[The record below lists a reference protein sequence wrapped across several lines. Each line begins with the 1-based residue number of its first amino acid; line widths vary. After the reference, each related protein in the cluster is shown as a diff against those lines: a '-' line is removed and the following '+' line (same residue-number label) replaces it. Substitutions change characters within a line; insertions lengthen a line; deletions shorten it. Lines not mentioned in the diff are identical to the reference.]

1 MNTQTWIYALN
12 KESNEIMMEF
22 FSVNEQDEEKAV
34 SDMVKIFG
42 DSVYLKFCK
51 KQIVNWSENE
61 TRSN

>member
-1 MNTQTWIYALN
+1 
-12 KESNEIMMEF
+12 MEF
-22 FSVNEQDEEKAV
+22 FSVNEQDEEKAI